1 MARQLV
7 IVVLA
12 ALLGAAACGPAPQTT
27 SSANLRSCDDG
38 GDGGVVLHGV
48 CL

>member
-7 IVVLA
+7 IVVVA
-12 ALLGAAACGPAPQTT
+12 ALLCVACAPAPQTT